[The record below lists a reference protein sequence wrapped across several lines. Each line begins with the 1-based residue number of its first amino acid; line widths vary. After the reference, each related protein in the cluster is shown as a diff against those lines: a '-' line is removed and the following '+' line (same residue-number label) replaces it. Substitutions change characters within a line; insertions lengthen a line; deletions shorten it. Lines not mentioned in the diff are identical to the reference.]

1 MQIIIPPPIRILS
14 SEAYE
19 YLLHFPPSPSMRR
32 AVSFEKRQS
41 THASSRIRGIYILI
55 ATGEREGKEK
65 KRGGSAHPRE
75 KKGRS
80 PSSLVRY
87 EYYVPGLSRKT
98 MFQKMRET
106 VCVHSPRWKIWE
118 RHRGGENVF
127 FEIRIVMHIIS
138 IICATKLK
146 IIYLHRRY
154 LDTLN
159 VWILVI
165 TPPVSNIVNKNCR
178 SRVLVSKLLI

>member
-14 SEAYE
+14 SEGYE
-19 YLLHFPPSPSMRR
+19 YLLHFPPPPSMRR

-75 KKGRS
+75 KRGRS
-80 PSSLVRY
+80 PSSLVHSSIRILRPWFIA
-87 EYYVPGLSRKT
+87 ENHVPKE
-98 MFQKMRET
+98 KP
-106 VCVHSPRWKIWE
+106 CVHSPCWKIWE

>member
-19 YLLHFPPSPSMRR
+19 YLLHFPPPPSMRR

-75 KKGRS
+75 KRGRS
-80 PSSLVRY
+80 PSSLVHSSIRIL
-87 EYYVPGLSRKT
+87 PGLSRKT

-106 VCVHSPRWKIWE
+106 VCSLASLKNLGTASRGRE
-118 RHRGGENVF
+118 RFLRNQNRDAYYIDYMCNEIENNLF
-127 FEIRIVMHIIS
+127 TSTIPWYAECMNSRD
-138 IICATKLK
+138 
-146 IIYLHRRY
+146 Y
-154 LDTLN
+154 
-159 VWILVI
+159 
-165 TPPVSNIVNKNCR
+165 TPSLEY
-178 SRVLVSKLLI
+178 S

>member
-19 YLLHFPPSPSMRR
+19 YLLHFPPPPSMRR

-75 KKGRS
+75 KRGRS
-80 PSSLVRY
+80 PSSLV
-87 EYYVPGLSRKT
+87 
-98 MFQKMRET
+98 
-106 VCVHSPRWKIWE
+106 HSS
-118 RHRGGENVF
+118 
-127 FEIRIVMHIIS
+127 IRILRPWFIAENHVPKDARNRVCS
-138 IICATKLK
+138 LASLK
-146 IIYLHRRY
+146 NLGTASRGRERFLRNQNRDAYYIDYLCNEIENNLFTSTIPWYAECMNSRDY
-154 LDTLN
+154 
-159 VWILVI
+159 
-165 TPPVSNIVNKNCR
+165 TPSLEY
-178 SRVLVSKLLI
+178 S